1 MFGRKKQKKALF
13 HDVDDSRITVY
24 DFRLRSTMLAFECY
38 RALEYTIYKE
48 LEESVMIPKIDA
60 HLSKLFSGI
69 VDDANGNMVDSQI
82 LSVARKAVPDLNRQR
97 YNHDD
102 TLQRLIIRHNT
113 DIEDIKRILQD
124 REKERESIKEDY
136 DKVCMM
142 IEKLA

>member
-24 DFRLRSTMLAFECY
+24 DFRLRSTILAFECY
-38 RALEYTIYKE
+38 RNLEYTIYKE
-48 LEESVMIPKIDA
+48 LEKSVMIPKIDA
-60 HLSKLFSGI
+60 HLSKLFSGD
-69 VDDANGNMVDSQI
+69 VDNANGNMLDSI
-82 LSVARKAVPDLNRQR
+82 IISPARKAIPDINRQR

-102 TLQRLIIRHNT
+102 NLQRLVIRHNT